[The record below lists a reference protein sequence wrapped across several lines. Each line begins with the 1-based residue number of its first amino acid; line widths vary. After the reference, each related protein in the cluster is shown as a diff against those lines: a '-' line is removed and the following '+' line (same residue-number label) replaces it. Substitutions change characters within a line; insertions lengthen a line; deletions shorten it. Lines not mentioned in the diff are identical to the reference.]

1 MAKIHIVAS
10 DFLGDHRKVRRTG
23 TTARAVLTD
32 IRPRYAAS
40 VRFSKRVGGGRER
53 GFVARWLGS
62 GATIWAV
69 GVRFRSQLVGTS
81 QILGH
86 VVFQARLV
94 FFYGRLSL
102 GRSLFAGLFKRWHVR
117 CQIDG

>member
-1 MAKIHIVAS
+1 MERCLACCNPHGSVAKIHIVAS

-62 GATIWAV
+62 V
-69 GVRFRSQLVGTS
+69 QQSGTS
-81 QILGH
+81 
-86 VVFQARLV
+86 A
-94 FFYGRLSL
+94 
-102 GRSLFAGLFKRWHVR
+102 
-117 CQIDG
+117 